1 MKVVVL
7 HKLEQIII
15 SVSILQ
21 KMPSTEEVVK
31 LIITTSSADIHLL
44 SNTWFDNWAPKL
56 QQLTQK
62 IIHRHYGWKKF
73 ESTPFQRPT
82 AGELPKYRKE
92 GYRTFQLVVL
102 EFSGPIPYNYKIK
115 EKKLSKAWLFCD
127 SLSGTLYLDI
137 LKYRTLTEFF
147 KSLKR
152 FVARR
157 WRPEN
162 ICRQRFNVCGSC
174 KMVSKG
180 T

>member
-44 SNTWFDNWAPKL
+44 SNTWFDNWVPKL

-62 IIHRHYGWKKF
+62 IIHRHYDCKKF
-73 ESTPFQRPT
+73 GSTPFRRPT

-92 GYRTFQLVVL
+92 GYRTFQPVVL

-115 EKKLSKAWLFCD
+115 EKKFTKAWLILFCD

-137 LKYRTLTEFF
+137 LKYQTLTEFF

-152 FVARR
+152 FIARR

-162 ICRQRFNVCGSC
+162 I
-174 KMVSKG
+174 
-180 T
+180 